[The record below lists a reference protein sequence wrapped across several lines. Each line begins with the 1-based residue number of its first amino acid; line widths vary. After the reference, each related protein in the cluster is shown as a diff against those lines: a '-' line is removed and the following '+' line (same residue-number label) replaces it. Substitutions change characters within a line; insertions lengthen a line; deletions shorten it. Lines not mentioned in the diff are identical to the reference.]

1 LKILY
6 FHQYFKTPEE
16 GGAIRSWYIA
26 TEMVRAGHEVHMIT
40 SHNGNKYTERMVDG
54 IHVYYLSVSYYSSYR
69 FFRRVWA
76 FLLYS
81 HRAYYLSRKIPS
93 PDFAY
98 VTSTP
103 LTVGLIALMLKSR
116 QHIPYVFEIRD
127 LWPEVPIQMK
137 IIRNPVM
144 KWLTRFLE
152 KKTYAGASR
161 LIALSPGIEVSLKQ
175 LSFTDSV
182 YLCPN
187 MSDCTFFEINS
198 PEEPELIRKYD
209 LEGKFVISYFGAIG
223 PSNALDYL
231 MDLARI
237 ADKEAKKIVFLIL
250 GEGPDKKN
258 LLRTKELEDLKNV
271 HFIDFQN
278 KYILKKYLS
287 LTDAAYLSFANFQV
301 FETNSPNKFFDALAS
316 GKLIISNVNGWI
328 RDLIEE
334 HSCGFYYHPE
344 EPSVFF
350 ETIESFM
357 EDPEKL
363 KRYQMNARKLA
374 ETQFDRRLLI
384 RGLFNYLGIV

>member
-1 LKILY
+1 
-6 FHQYFKTPEE
+6 
-16 GGAIRSWYIA
+16 
-26 TEMVRAGHEVHMIT
+26 
-40 SHNGNKYTERMVDG
+40 
-54 IHVYYLSVSYYSSYR
+54 
-69 FFRRVWA
+69 
-76 FLLYS
+76 
-81 HRAYYLSRKIPS
+81 
-93 PDFAY
+93 
-98 VTSTP
+98 
-103 LTVGLIALMLKSR
+103 MLKSR

-137 IIRNPVM
+137 IIRNPVV
-144 KWLTRFLE
+144 KGLTRFLE

-161 LIALSPGIEVSLKQ
+161 LIALSPGIEESLKR
-175 LSFTDSV
+175 LSFIDSV

-187 MSDCTFFEINS
+187 MSDCTFFKMDG
-198 PEEPELIRKYD
+198 PQEPELIRKYD

-231 MDLARI
+231 MDIARI
-237 ADKEAKKIVFLIL
+237 ADKKSKKIVFLIL
-250 GEGPDKKN
+250 GDGPEKKH
-258 LLRTKELEDLKNV
+258 LLRIKELEDLKNV

-344 EPSVFF
+344 EPSFFF
-350 ETIESFM
+350 EKIESFM
-357 EDPEKL
+357 GDPEKL
-363 KRYQMNARKLA
+363 KRYQLNARKLA

-384 RGLFNYLGIV
+384 RGLFNYLGIA